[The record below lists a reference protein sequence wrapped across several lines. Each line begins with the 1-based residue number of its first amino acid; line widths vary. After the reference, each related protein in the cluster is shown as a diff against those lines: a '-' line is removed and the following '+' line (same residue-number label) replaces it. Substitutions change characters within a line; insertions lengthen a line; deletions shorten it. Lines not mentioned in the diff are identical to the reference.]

1 MTAKS
6 MVRYFTPGAARIGLA
21 LLLTVLLVFPDTV
34 AFAAAVEC
42 DAQTQTW
49 TPSTVALPNIT
60 ETLGVALN
68 GSTAYVIGGENWNS
82 GNPLLSTK
90 IYHKLA
96 ASLYNGNTTGWYSDN
111 LWQDKNSNPPNQIVG
126 FSRDLC
132 GVVANGY
139 VYTVGGVYQDT
150 GTVSNGINYGFATNQ
165 VWYAKIQPSG
175 SLGTWTVSNFT
186 LPSVVQLHGTVVL
199 NNYLYV
205 IGGSNDLYGDTNVSH
220 NVTNVVSYAQIS
232 PTTGAI
238 LSAFQPGPKLQ
249 GDSEN
254 PSGERYKTCPVVDG
268 STIYIAGGEN
278 GGGALY
284 TVYYATQ
291 GSGGVLGSWT
301 PVSSASELN
310 IEGNNTTDAAQAVV
324 YNNGIILMGGDQT
337 GSGNDTNCVFQGD
350 VTSPGNITW
359 STTAIPP
366 LPLPISR
373 NAGLTYG
380 SYIFSL
386 GGNRGSDVSTIDWF
400 MLP

>member
-1 MTAKS
+1 MTAES
-6 MVRYFTPGAARIGLA
+6 IVRSSTHSAARISLV
-21 LLLTVLLVFPDTV
+21 LLLTALLVFPDGM
-34 AFAAAVEC
+34 AFAQAVTC
-42 DAQTQTW
+42 SAKSTW
-49 TPSTVALPNIT
+49 QPSTVALPNIT

-82 GNPLLSTK
+82 GNPLFPTK

-150 GTVSNGINYGFATNQ
+150 GTVSNGHNYGFATNQ
-165 VWYAKIQPSG
+165 VWYAKIQSSG
-175 SLGTWTVSNFT
+175 SLGTWTLSPYT
-186 LPSVVQLHGTVVL
+186 LPAVVQLHGAVVL

-205 IGGSNDLYGDTNVSH
+205 IGGSNDPYGDTNVSH

-238 LSAFQPGPKLQ
+238 LSAFQPGPTLP

-278 GGGALY
+278 SGGALY

-291 GSGGVLGSWT
+291 SGGVLGSWT
-301 PVSSASELN
+301 PVSSTSELN
-310 IEGNNTTDAAQAVV
+310 ILGVDTTDAAQAVV

-337 GSGNDTNCVFQGD
+337 GSGNDTNCVFQGT
-350 VTSPGNITW
+350 VTGAGDITW
-359 STTAIPP
+359 STTNIISP
-366 LPLPISR
+366 LPVPISR

-380 SYIFSL
+380 KYIFSL
-386 GGNRGSDVSTIDWF
+386 GGNHGGKDVSTINWF